1 MLPSV
6 AKPKRNQLTPQTDL
20 VDESVDKRIG

>member
-6 AKPKRNQLTPQTDL
+6 AKPKRNQLTPQTDSFG
-20 VDESVDKRIG
+20 ESVDKRIG